1 MLLASDRIHVYD
13 KLILHA
19 RSEMRRAFSVTHV
32 WMRFTHKTT
41 LLNITT

>member
-1 MLLASDRIHVYD
+1 MLPASDRIHVYD

-19 RSEMRRAFSVTHV
+19 RSERAFSVTHV

-41 LLNITT
+41 LLNVTT